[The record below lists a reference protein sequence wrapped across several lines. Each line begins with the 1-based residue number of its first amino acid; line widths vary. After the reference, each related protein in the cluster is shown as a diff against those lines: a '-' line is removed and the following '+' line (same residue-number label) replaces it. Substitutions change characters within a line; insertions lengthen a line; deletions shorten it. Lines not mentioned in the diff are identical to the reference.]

1 MATQVVMPKLSPTME
16 EGQLT
21 RWLKKEGDP
30 VTVGEPIAEI
40 DTDKATM
47 EAQAL
52 AEGVLRKIVVAEGTT
67 VPLGQVIAIIGAA
80 DEDISSLLSQI
91 ESGSKGAEDKQAIEQ
106 NVEAGGDGAQRELA
120 QVVPEGSRTQATIEG
135 APLKGETGDTPA
147 KAKDESAQSATTQQA
162 ATQST
167 NDTRQQQASAS
178 QPRSAS
184 TSQQQST
191 GDVDRAT
198 GGNGQRADGRL
209 VVSPIAARMA
219 ADANI
224 NLRDLAGSG
233 PGGRIV
239 KRDIEAALKSGS
251 QQQQAATDQTS
262 DQSTTQTRADEAR
275 TTQQPTAQA
284 QQPSAPVQQPQIEGA
299 PAYRDEPLST
309 MRATIARRLVTSIGP
324 VPHFFLT
331 TEIEMDRAAEI
342 RKQLNA
348 LDESNKIS
356 LNDIIIKVAAIA
368 LRQHPRVN
376 ASFHEKSLRYYERA
390 DIGVAVAIEDGLIT
404 PVVRGAETKSFG
416 QISREVRELAE
427 RARSRKLKPEEY
439 TGATFSISNL
449 GMFGIDEFTA
459 VINPPEA
466 AILAVGAATPK
477 PVVRDGEIVVRQM
490 MRVTMSC
497 DHRVIDGATGAQFLQ
512 TFKRIL
518 ENPLLLLA

>member
-16 EGQLT
+16 EGQIA
-21 RWLKKEGDP
+21 RWLKNEGER
-30 VTVGEPIAEI
+30 VSTGEPIAEI

-52 AEGVLRKIVVAEGTT
+52 TTGVLRKILSPAGAT
-67 VPLGQVIAIIGAA
+67 VPLGQIIAIIGEP
-80 DEDISSLLSQI
+80 DEDISALIAEAGSGTRVAEKKASLEQVEGGQYGSQQ
-91 ESGSKGAEDKQAIEQ
+91 ELAGVVAGAE
-106 NVEAGGDGAQRELA
+106 
-120 QVVPEGSRTQATIEG
+120 RTQATIQG
-135 APLKGETGDTPA
+135 APLEGE
-147 KAKDESAQSATTQQA
+147 
-162 ATQST
+162 
-167 NDTRQQQASAS
+167 
-178 QPRSAS
+178 
-184 TSQQQST
+184 
-191 GDVDRAT
+191 T
-198 GGNGQRADGRL
+198 GGNGGARESAADGRGAGGRL

-224 NLRDLAGSG
+224 NLRALSGSG
-233 PGGRIV
+233 PGGRII
-239 KRDIEAALKSGS
+239 KRDIEAAIKAG
-251 QQQQAATDQTS
+251 
-262 DQSTTQTRADEAR
+262 
-275 TTQQPTAQA
+275 
-284 QQPSAPVQQPQIEGA
+284 QQPSAQVKAAQPSTPPQTQAPQLRAAEMRAPQPTPPAQQPQLEGA
-299 PAYRDEPLST
+299 SPFRDEPVST

-331 TEIEMDRAAEI
+331 TEIEMDRAAEL
-342 RKQLNA
+342 RRQLNE
-348 LDESNKIS
+348 LDPQTKIS

-368 LRQHPRVN
+368 LTRHPQVN
-376 ASFHEKSLRYYERA
+376 ASFQEKVVRYYERA

-404 PVVRGAETKSFG
+404 PIVRAAESKSIG

-439 TGATFSISNL
+439 TGGTFSISNL

-477 PVVRDGEIVVRQM
+477 PVVRDDQVVVRQL

-512 TFKRIL
+512 TLKRLL
-518 ENPLLLLA
+518 ENPLLLMV